1 VLQNALEVASSG
13 AARITLLH
21 VIQKVAGIASA
32 ELADFYGQLRE
43 KGDRKLAK
51 MIARVKKDA
60 VPIRPVVLIGEPA
73 PDILR
78 YATRNRVDLIVMG
91 SHPVDPAK
99 RAAGVGW
106 GTTSYKVALLCS
118 CPVMLV
124 K

>member
-1 VLQNALEVASSG
+1 
-13 AARITLLH
+13 
-21 VIQKVAGIASA
+21 
-32 ELADFYGQLRE
+32 
-43 KGDRKLAK
+43 
-51 MIARVKKDA
+51 MIARVKTDA
-60 VPIRPVVLIGEPA
+60 VAIRPVVLVGDPA

-91 SHPVDPAK
+91 SHPVDPTR

-106 GTTSYKVALLCS
+106 GTTSYKVALLCT